1 MYISQESDAWEEA
14 EKELPS
20 SGLSKTKRPP
30 ADSASDVEESSA
42 TLVANKTP
50 QEDVEQNI
58 KKGQVY

>member
-20 SGLSKTKRPP
+20 SGLSQTKRPS
-30 ADSASDVEESSA
+30 ADSESDVEESSA
-42 TLVANKTP
+42 TLVANNTP